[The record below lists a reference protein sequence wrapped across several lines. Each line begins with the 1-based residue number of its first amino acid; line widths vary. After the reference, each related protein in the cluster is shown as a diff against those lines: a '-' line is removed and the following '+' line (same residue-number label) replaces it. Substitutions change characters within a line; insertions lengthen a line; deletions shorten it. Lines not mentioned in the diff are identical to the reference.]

1 MCCVETF
8 GNFVVEIFRLAKVTS
23 MPCAIKNSIQLTGA
37 AHVLKVIVNAG
48 TFMTF
53 YKYWFQFQFEG
64 INFVLVSIVDEKVS
78 SMFSIFHQIFVDW
91 MLGFKL
97 NMSKI
102 MR

>member
-1 MCCVETF
+1 MLSR
-8 GNFVVEIFRLAKVTS
+8 ILH
-23 MPCAIKNSIQLTGA
+23 SIQLTGA

-78 SMFSIFHQIFVDW
+78 SMFSIFHQVFVDW